1 MLIIALD
8 VLEFLQDLNV
18 HDLPQNLQE
27 RYHKLLQDVTSVF
40 EDDGDDIEGNND
52 DTGYEEELVDS
63 STPER
68 FGGNPDEDTDDS
80 SFVHFN
86 TSKTSISGFG
96 NRYPTRGK
104 AEFENDDLYD
114 ETNLNQD
121 YEPVKF
127 GEWSLVF
134 LNIDFILRFYT
145 EISSLID
152 NDFSNIHFKI
162 NMKIVQMHILWSI
175 LMSFALPN
183 DPGLSQ

>member
-1 MLIIALD
+1 M
-8 VLEFLQDLNV
+8 LEFLQDLNV

-145 EISSLID
+145 TEISSLID
-152 NDFSNIHFKI
+152 NDFSNLHFKI